1 MVKTSELPDWVNRG
15 ISELFPSQNQEQ
27 NLASKLDVTNK
38 EYRKLRV
45 KLGID
50 PTGTDIHIGHSI
62 LFKKLRS
69 FQDHGH
75 VAVLIIGDF
84 TAQIGDPTGK
94 NKTRVQLTKQEVAE
108 NSKNYLQQLGMGK
121 PADQSILDFE
131 TQGRIEIK
139 RNSEWLENLNLN
151 SIIEL
156 MSSCTVSQMLAK
168 EEFNK
173 RYNSQIPISLHEFLY
188 PLLQGYDSVAVN
200 ADVEL
205 GGTDQKFNIAVGRD
219 LQRHFKKEPQFGILL
234 PILTGLDGVK
244 KMSKSEMNT
253 VSLSEDSLS
262 MYSKLENVKD
272 EIIPSYIELLTDCDL
287 SILKNKSPR
296 ELQRFMALE
305 VTANFHGRKNALDA
319 QSNCEKI
326 YLGDNENVGDI
337 PIVDLVNV
345 DFPIKFF
352 YLLSHLN
359 FFNSSSEAKRAIKGG
374 GVRIDNIKI
383 VNPDLVFNSIQD
395 LKGKIIKIGKKITK
409 RFQC

>member
-1 MVKTSELPDWVNRG
+1 MVKNLDLPDWVTRG
-15 ISELFPSQNQEQ
+15 ISEIFPSQNPDQSLS
-27 NLASKLDVTNK
+27 NKLNETNK
-38 EYRKLRV
+38 GFRKLRV
-45 KLGID
+45 KFGID

-139 RNSEWLENLNLN
+139 KNSEWLENLNLN

-173 RYNSQIPISLHEFLY
+173 RYSSQIPISLHEFLY

-409 RFQC
+409 RFQS

>member
-27 NLASKLDVTNK
+27 NLASKLDVSNK

-62 LFKKLRS
+62 LFKKLRT
-69 FQDHGH
+69 FQDNGH

-94 NKTRVQLTKQEVAE
+94 NKTRVQLSKEEVEE
-108 NSKNYLQQLGMGK
+108 NSKTYLQQLGMGK
-121 PADQSILDFE
+121 PANQSILDFE
-131 TQGRIEIK
+131 TKGRIEIK
-139 RNSEWLENLNLN
+139 RNSDWLENLNLN

-200 ADVEL
+200 ADIEL
-205 GGTDQKFNIAVGRD
+205 GGTDQKFNIAIGRD
-219 LQRHFKKEPQFGILL
+219 LQRHFKKDPQFGILL

-253 VSLSEDSLS
+253 VSLNEEPLS
-262 MYSKLENVKD
+262 MYSKLEKVKD
-272 EIIPSYIELLTDCDL
+272 EIIPSYIELLTDVDL
-287 SILKNKSPR
+287 SILKSKSSR

-305 VTANFHGRKNALDA
+305 VTANFHGRKKALEA

-326 YLGDNENVGDI
+326 YLGDNERVGSI
-337 PIVDLVNV
+337 PIVDLDNIN
-345 DFPIKFF
+345 FPIKFF
-352 YLLSHLN
+352 YLLSYLK

-383 VNPDLVFNSIQD
+383 TNPDLVFNSIEELQ
-395 LKGKIIKIGKKITK
+395 GKIIQIGKKISK
-409 RFQC
+409 RFKN

>member
-1 MVKTSELPDWVNRG
+1 MVKNLDLPDWLTRG
-15 ISELFPSQNQEQ
+15 ISEIFPSQNPEQ
-27 NLASKLDVTNK
+27 NLSNKLNETNK
-38 EYRKLRV
+38 GFRKLRV
-45 KLGID
+45 KFGID

-131 TQGRIEIK
+131 TEGRIEIK
-139 RNSEWLENLNLN
+139 KNSEWLENLNLN

-173 RYNSQIPISLHEFLY
+173 RYSSQIPISLHEFLY

-409 RFQC
+409 RFQS

>member
-1 MVKTSELPDWVNRG
+1 MVKKLDLPDWVTRG
-15 ISELFPSQNQEQ
+15 ISEIFPSQNPEQ
-27 NLASKLDVTNK
+27 NLSNKLNETNK
-38 EYRKLRV
+38 GFRKLRV
-45 KLGID
+45 KFGID

-131 TQGRIEIK
+131 TEGRIEIK
-139 RNSEWLENLNLN
+139 KNSEWLENLNLN

-173 RYNSQIPISLHEFLY
+173 RYSSQIPISLHEFLY

-409 RFQC
+409 RFQS

>member
-1 MVKTSELPDWVNRG
+1 MVTNLDLPDWVTRG
-15 ISELFPSQNQEQ
+15 ISEIFPSQNPEQ
-27 NLASKLDVTNK
+27 NLSNRLNETKK
-38 EYRKLRV
+38 GFRKLRV
-45 KLGID
+45 KFGID

-131 TQGRIEIK
+131 TEGRIEIK
-139 RNSEWLENLNLN
+139 KNSEWLENLNLN

-173 RYNSQIPISLHEFLY
+173 RYSSQIPISLHEFLY

-337 PIVDLVNV
+337 PLVDLANI

-352 YLLSHLN
+352 YLLSYLN

-409 RFQC
+409 RFQS

>member
-1 MVKTSELPDWVNRG
+1 MVKKLDLPDWVTRG
-15 ISELFPSQNQEQ
+15 ISEIFPSQNPEQ
-27 NLASKLDVTNK
+27 DLSNRLNETNK
-38 EYRKLRV
+38 GFRKLRV
-45 KLGID
+45 KFGID

-131 TQGRIEIK
+131 TEGRIEIK
-139 RNSEWLENLNLN
+139 KNSEWLENLNLN

-173 RYNSQIPISLHEFLY
+173 RYSSQIPISLHEFLY

-409 RFQC
+409 RFQS

>member
-38 EYRKLRV
+38 EYRQLRV

-50 PTGTDIHIGHSI
+50 PTGADIHIGHSI
-62 LFKKLRS
+62 LFKKLRT
-69 FQDHGH
+69 FQDNGH
-75 VAVLIIGDF
+75 VAILIIGDF

-94 NKTRVQLTKQEVAE
+94 NKTRVQLSKEEVEE
-108 NSKNYLQQLGMGK
+108 NSKTYLQQLGMGK
-121 PADQSILDFE
+121 PANQSILDFE
-131 TQGRIEIK
+131 TKGRIEIR

-200 ADVEL
+200 ADIEL
-205 GGTDQKFNIAVGRD
+205 GGTDQKFNIAIGRD
-219 LQRHFKKEPQFGILL
+219 LQRHFKKDPQFGILL

-253 VSLSEDSLS
+253 VSLNEEPLS
-262 MYSKLENVKD
+262 MYSKLEKVKD
-272 EIIPSYIELLTDCDL
+272 EIIPSYIELLTDVDL
-287 SILKNKSPR
+287 SILKSKSSR

-305 VTANFHGRKNALDA
+305 VTANFHGRKNALEA

-326 YLGDNENVGDI
+326 YLGDNERVGSI
-337 PIVDLVNV
+337 PIVDLDTIN
-345 DFPIKFF
+345 FPIKFF
-352 YLLSHLN
+352 YLLSYLK

-383 VNPDLVFNSIQD
+383 TNPDLVFNSIEELQ
-395 LKGKIIKIGKKITK
+395 GKIIQIGKKISK
-409 RFQC
+409 RFKN

>member
-1 MVKTSELPDWVNRG
+1 MVKTFDLPEWINRG
-15 ISELFPSQNQEQ
+15 IIELFPSQNLEQ

-131 TQGRIEIK
+131 TEGRIEIK
-139 RNSEWLENLNLN
+139 KNSEWLENLNLN

-173 RYNSQIPISLHEFLY
+173 RYSSQIPISLHEFLY

-253 VSLSEDSLS
+253 VSLNEDSLS

-409 RFQC
+409 RFKS

>member
-1 MVKTSELPDWVNRG
+1 MVKNLDLPDWVTRG
-15 ISELFPSQNQEQ
+15 ISEIFPSQNPEQ
-27 NLASKLDVTNK
+27 NLSNKLNETNK
-38 EYRKLRV
+38 GFRKLRV
-45 KLGID
+45 KFGID

-121 PADQSILDFE
+121 PANQSILDFE
-131 TQGRIEIK
+131 TEGRIEIK
-139 RNSEWLENLNLN
+139 KNSEWLENLNLN

-173 RYNSQIPISLHEFLY
+173 RYSSQIPISLHEFLY

-409 RFQC
+409 RFQS

>member
-1 MVKTSELPDWVNRG
+1 MVKKLDLPDWVTRG
-15 ISELFPSQNQEQ
+15 ISEIFPSQNPEQ
-27 NLASKLDVTNK
+27 NLSNKLNETNK
-38 EYRKLRV
+38 GSRKLRV
-45 KLGID
+45 KFGID

-131 TQGRIEIK
+131 TEGRIEIK
-139 RNSEWLENLNLN
+139 KNSEWLENLNLN

-173 RYNSQIPISLHEFLY
+173 RYSSQIPISLHEFLY

-200 ADVEL
+200 ADEEL

-409 RFQC
+409 RFQS

>member
-1 MVKTSELPDWVNRG
+1 MVKNLDLPDWVTRG
-15 ISELFPSQNQEQ
+15 ISEIFPSQNPEQ
-27 NLASKLDVTNK
+27 NLSNKLNKTNK
-38 EYRKLRV
+38 GFRKLRV
-45 KLGID
+45 KFGID

-94 NKTRVQLTKQEVAE
+94 NKTRVQLTKREVAE

-131 TQGRIEIK
+131 TEGRIEIK
-139 RNSEWLENLNLN
+139 KNSEWLENLNLN

-173 RYNSQIPISLHEFLY
+173 RYSSQIPISLHEFLY

-409 RFQC
+409 RFQS

>member
-1 MVKTSELPDWVNRG
+1 MVKNLDLPDWVTRG
-15 ISELFPSQNQEQ
+15 ITEIFPSQNPEQ
-27 NLASKLDVTNK
+27 NLSNKLNETNK
-38 EYRKLRV
+38 GFRKLRV
-45 KLGID
+45 KFGID

-131 TQGRIEIK
+131 TEGRIEIK
-139 RNSEWLENLNLN
+139 KNSEWLENLNLN

-173 RYNSQIPISLHEFLY
+173 RYSSQIPISLHEFLY

-409 RFQC
+409 RFQS

>member
-1 MVKTSELPDWVNRG
+1 MVKNLDLPDWVTRG
-15 ISELFPSQNQEQ
+15 ISEIFPSQNPEQ
-27 NLASKLDVTNK
+27 NLSNKLNETNK
-38 EYRKLRV
+38 GFRKLRV
-45 KLGID
+45 KFGID

-131 TQGRIEIK
+131 TEGRIEIK
-139 RNSEWLENLNLN
+139 KNSEWLENLNLN

-173 RYNSQIPISLHEFLY
+173 RYSSQIPISLHEFLY

-352 YLLSHLN
+352 YLLSYLN

-409 RFQC
+409 RFKS

>member
-1 MVKTSELPDWVNRG
+1 MVKNLDLPDWLTRG
-15 ISELFPSQNQEQ
+15 ISEIFPSQNPEQ
-27 NLASKLDVTNK
+27 NLSNKLNETNK
-38 EYRKLRV
+38 GFRKLRV
-45 KLGID
+45 KFGID

-131 TQGRIEIK
+131 TEGRIEIK
-139 RNSEWLENLNLN
+139 KNSEWLENLNLN

-173 RYNSQIPISLHEFLY
+173 RYSSQIPISLHEFLY

-253 VSLSEDSLS
+253 VSSSEDSLS

-409 RFQC
+409 RFQS

>member
-50 PTGTDIHIGHSI
+50 PTGADIHIGHSI

-69 FQDHGH
+69 FQDNGH
-75 VAVLIIGDF
+75 VAILIIGDF

-94 NKTRVQLTKQEVAE
+94 NKTRVQLSKEEVEE
-108 NSKNYLQQLGMGK
+108 NSKTYLQQLGMGK
-121 PADQSILDFE
+121 PANQSILDFE
-131 TQGRIEIK
+131 TKGRIEIR
-139 RNSEWLENLNLN
+139 RNSDWLENLNLN

-200 ADVEL
+200 ADIEL
-205 GGTDQKFNIAVGRD
+205 GGTDQKFNIAIGRD
-219 LQRHFKKEPQFGILL
+219 LQRHFKKDPQFGILL

-253 VSLSEDSLS
+253 VSLNEEPLS
-262 MYSKLENVKD
+262 MYSKLEKVKD
-272 EIIPSYIELLTDCDL
+272 EIITSYIELLTDVDL
-287 SILKNKSPR
+287 SILKSKSSR

-305 VTANFHGRKNALDA
+305 VTANFHGRESALEA

-326 YLGDNENVGDI
+326 YLGDNERVGSI
-337 PIVDLVNV
+337 PIVDLDNIN
-345 DFPIKFF
+345 FPIKFF
-352 YLLSHLN
+352 YLLSYLK

-383 VNPDLVFNSIQD
+383 TNPDLVFNSIEELQ
-395 LKGKIIKIGKKITK
+395 GKIIQIGKKISK
-409 RFQC
+409 RFKN

>member
-1 MVKTSELPDWVNRG
+1 MVKNLDLPDWLTRG
-15 ISELFPSQNQEQ
+15 ISEIFPSQNPEQ
-27 NLASKLDVTNK
+27 NLSNKLNETNK
-38 EYRKLRV
+38 GFRKLRV
-45 KLGID
+45 KFGID

-131 TQGRIEIK
+131 TEGRIEIK
-139 RNSEWLENLNLN
+139 KNSEWLENLNLN

-173 RYNSQIPISLHEFLY
+173 RYSSQIPISLHEFLY

-345 DFPIKFF
+345 EFPIKFF

-409 RFQC
+409 RFQS

>member
-1 MVKTSELPDWVNRG
+1 MLKNLDLPDWVTRG
-15 ISELFPSQNQEQ
+15 ISEIFPLQNPEQ
-27 NLASKLDVTNK
+27 NLTSKLNETNK
-38 EYRKLRV
+38 GFRKLRV

-94 NKTRVQLTKQEVAE
+94 NKTRVQLTKEEVAE
-108 NSKNYLQQLGMGK
+108 NAKTYLQQLGMGK
-121 PADQSILDFE
+121 PANQSILDFE
-131 TQGRIEIK
+131 TEGRIEIK
-139 RNSEWLENLNLN
+139 KNSEWLENLNLN

-156 MSSCTVSQMLAK
+156 MSSSTVSQMLAK

-173 RYNSQIPISLHEFLY
+173 RYNSQVPISLHEFLY

-200 ADVEL
+200 ADIEL
-205 GGTDQKFNIAVGRD
+205 GGTDQKFNIAIGRD
-219 LQRHFKKEPQFGILL
+219 LQRYFKKEPQFGILL

-253 VSLSEDSLS
+253 VSLNEEPLS
-262 MYSKLENVKD
+262 MYSKLENVQD
-272 EIIPSYIELLTDCDL
+272 EMIPSYIELLTDFDL
-287 SILKNKSPR
+287 SILKSKSPR

-305 VTANFHGRKNALDA
+305 VTANFHGRKNALNA

-337 PIVDLVNV
+337 PIVDLVNI

-352 YLLSHLN
+352 YLLSYLK

-374 GVRIDNIKI
+374 GIRIDNIKI
-383 VNPDLVFNSIQD
+383 LNPDLVFNSIDELQ
-395 LKGKIIKIGKKITK
+395 GKIIKIGKKITK
-409 RFQC
+409 RFSD

>member
-1 MVKTSELPDWVNRG
+1 MVKNLDLPDWVTRG
-15 ISELFPSQNQEQ
+15 ISEIFPSQNPEQ
-27 NLASKLDVTNK
+27 NLSNKLNETNK
-38 EYRKLRV
+38 GFRKLRV
-45 KLGID
+45 KFGID

-131 TQGRIEIK
+131 TEGRIEIK
-139 RNSEWLENLNLN
+139 KNSEWLENLNLN

-173 RYNSQIPISLHEFLY
+173 RYSSQIPISLHEFLY

-409 RFQC
+409 RFQS

>member
-1 MVKTSELPDWVNRG
+1 MVKNLDLPDWVTRG
-15 ISELFPSQNQEQ
+15 ISEIFPSQNPEQ
-27 NLASKLDVTNK
+27 NLSNKLNETNK
-38 EYRKLRV
+38 GFRKLRV
-45 KLGID
+45 KFGID

-131 TQGRIEIK
+131 TEGRIEIK
-139 RNSEWLENLNLN
+139 KNSEWLENLNLN

-173 RYNSQIPISLHEFLY
+173 RYSSQIPISLHEFLY

-352 YLLSHLN
+352 YLLSYLN

-409 RFQC
+409 RFQS

>member
-1 MVKTSELPDWVNRG
+1 MVKNLDLPDWVTRG
-15 ISELFPSQNQEQ
+15 ISEIFPSQNPEQ
-27 NLASKLDVTNK
+27 NLSNKLNETNK
-38 EYRKLRV
+38 GFRKLRV
-45 KLGID
+45 KFGID

-173 RYNSQIPISLHEFLY
+173 RYSSQIPISLHEFLY

-409 RFQC
+409 RFKS

>member
-1 MVKTSELPDWVNRG
+1 MVKNLDLPDWVTRG
-15 ISELFPSQNQEQ
+15 ISEIFPSQNPEQ
-27 NLASKLDVTNK
+27 NLSNRLNETNK
-38 EYRKLRV
+38 GFRKLRV
-45 KLGID
+45 KFGID

-131 TQGRIEIK
+131 TEGRIEIK
-139 RNSEWLENLNLN
+139 KNSEWLENLNLN

-173 RYNSQIPISLHEFLY
+173 RYSSQIPISLHEFLY

-409 RFQC
+409 RFQS

>member
-1 MVKTSELPDWVNRG
+1 MVKNLDLPDWVTRG
-15 ISELFPSQNQEQ
+15 ISEIFPSQNPEQ
-27 NLASKLDVTNK
+27 NLSNKLNETNK
-38 EYRKLRV
+38 GFRKLRV
-45 KLGID
+45 KFGID

-94 NKTRVQLTKQEVAE
+94 NKTRVQLTKREVAE

-131 TQGRIEIK
+131 TEGRIEIK
-139 RNSEWLENLNLN
+139 KNSEWLENLNLN

-173 RYNSQIPISLHEFLY
+173 RYSSQIPISLHEFLY

-253 VSLSEDSLS
+253 VSLNEDSLS

-337 PIVDLVNV
+337 PIVDLENV

-409 RFQC
+409 RFQS

>member
-1 MVKTSELPDWVNRG
+1 MVETLNLPEWVSRG
-15 ISELFPSQNQEQ
+15 TIEIFPSQSSDK
-27 NLASKLDVTNK
+27 NLAEKLDETK
-38 EYRKLRV
+38 KGYRQLRV

-50 PTGTDIHIGHSI
+50 PTGSDIHIGHSI

-94 NKTRVQLTKQEVAE
+94 NKTRVQLSKEEVEE
-108 NSKNYLQQLGMGK
+108 NSKTYLQQLGMGK
-121 PADQSILDFE
+121 PANQSILDFE
-131 TQGRIEIK
+131 TKGRIEIRK
-139 RNSEWLENLNLN
+139 NSDWLENLNLN

-173 RYNSQIPISLHEFLY
+173 RYNSQVPIALHEFLY

-200 ADVEL
+200 SDIEL
-205 GGTDQKFNIAVGRD
+205 GGTDQKFNIAIGRD
-219 LQRHFKKEPQFGILL
+219 LQRYFKKEPQFGLLL
-234 PILTGLDGVK
+234 PILIGLDGVK

-253 VSLSEDSLS
+253 VSLKEEPLS
-262 MYSKLENVKD
+262 MYSKLEKVKD
-272 EIIPSYIELLTDCDL
+272 DIIPSYLELLTSFDL
-287 SILKNKSPR
+287 SILKSKSPR

-305 VTANFHGRKNALDA
+305 VTANFHGRKKALEA

-326 YLGDNENVGDI
+326 YLGDNEKVGNI
-337 PIVDLVNV
+337 PLVDLDSIN
-345 DFPIKFF
+345 FPIKFF
-352 YLLSHLN
+352 YLLSYLK

-374 GVRIDNIKI
+374 GVRINNIKI
-383 VNPDLVFNSIQD
+383 TNPDIVFNSIEE
-395 LKGKIIKIGKKITK
+395 LKGKIIQIGKKITK
-409 RFQC
+409 RFKD

>member
-1 MVKTSELPDWVNRG
+1 MVKKLDLPDWVTRG
-15 ISELFPSQNQEQ
+15 ISEIFPSQNPEQ
-27 NLASKLDVTNK
+27 NLSNKLNETNK
-38 EYRKLRV
+38 GSRKLRV
-45 KLGID
+45 KFGID

-131 TQGRIEIK
+131 TEGRIEIK
-139 RNSEWLENLNLN
+139 KNSEWLENLNLN

-173 RYNSQIPISLHEFLY
+173 RYSSQIPISLHEFLY

-409 RFQC
+409 RFQS

>member
-1 MVKTSELPDWVNRG
+1 MVKNLDLPDWVTRG
-15 ISELFPSQNQEQ
+15 ISEIFPSQNPEQ
-27 NLASKLDVTNK
+27 NLSNKLNETNK
-38 EYRKLRV
+38 GFRKLRV
-45 KLGID
+45 KFGID

-94 NKTRVQLTKQEVAE
+94 NKTRVQLSKQEVEE
-108 NSKNYLQQLGMGK
+108 NSKTYLQQLGMGK
-121 PADQSILDFE
+121 PASQSILDFE
-131 TQGRIEIK
+131 TKGRIEVRK
-139 RNSEWLENLNLN
+139 NSDWLENLNLN

-272 EIIPSYIELLTDCDL
+272 EIIPSYLELLTDCDL

-409 RFQC
+409 RFQS

>member
-1 MVKTSELPDWVNRG
+1 MVKNLDLPDWVTRG
-15 ISELFPSQNQEQ
+15 ISEIFPSQNSEQ
-27 NLASKLDVTNK
+27 NLSNKLNETNK
-38 EYRKLRV
+38 GFRKLRV
-45 KLGID
+45 KFGID

-131 TQGRIEIK
+131 TEGRIEIK
-139 RNSEWLENLNLN
+139 KNSEWLENLNLN

-173 RYNSQIPISLHEFLY
+173 RYSSQIPISLHEFLY

-219 LQRHFKKEPQFGILL
+219 LQRYFKKEPQFGILL

-253 VSLSEDSLS
+253 VSLNEDSLS

-409 RFQC
+409 RFQS

>member
-1 MVKTSELPDWVNRG
+1 MVKKLDLPDWVTRG
-15 ISELFPSQNQEQ
+15 ISEIFPSQNPEQ
-27 NLASKLDVTNK
+27 NLSNKLNETNK
-38 EYRKLRV
+38 GFRKLRV
-45 KLGID
+45 KFGID

-131 TQGRIEIK
+131 TEGRIEIK
-139 RNSEWLENLNLN
+139 KNSEWLENLNLN

-173 RYNSQIPISLHEFLY
+173 RYSSQIPISLHEFLY

-253 VSLSEDSLS
+253 VSLNEDSLS

-409 RFQC
+409 RFQS